1 MLSIYS
7 VPEALEFLKAKTGED
22 WSDSKL
28 FDTVCKLHLTL
39 RAAAP
44 HDAMTEIR
52 VFENGKFAVKDFG
65 GGLLASR
72 MGWRMAVLHP
82 VHVAQVW
89 QTGTTETIHSVGNGG
104 PQGEIEEIHMLGI
117 EHAGKTKEH
126 WWFTKPV
133 AVTRETVR
141 VTPWALN
148 YILSHMD
155 RSQDAGQ
162 ATAAGYE
169 SLAAAAPMQEVAV
182 IAPLA
187 PPAPAHDYAHHPQ
200 TNAAVEIQP
209 SPPQPAPLPTK
220 VIGELFDRIEFTKD
234 RWIKNIGTAA
244 WLSGARR
251 ARGERGG
258 ASATWCPLAVA
269 TAIHSRMK
277 SATPQERRNRQKVLN
292 ALNSRFNANPVL
304 SPWLNAWNGHYSM
317 FSDRD
322 EG

>member
-89 QTGTTETIHSVGNGG
+89 QTGNTETIHSVGNGG
-104 PQGEIEEIHMLGI
+104 PQGEVEEIHMLG
-117 EHAGKTKEH
+117 ADQVGKKTEH

-133 AVTRETVR
+133 AVTLDMVR
-141 VTPWALN
+141 VTPWTLN
-148 YILSHMD
+148 HILNEL
-155 RSQDAGQ
+155 
-162 ATAAGYE
+162 Y
-169 SLAAAAPMQEVAV
+169 
-182 IAPLA
+182 LA
-187 PPAPAHDYAHHPQ
+187 PGEARMSIAEQ
-200 TNAAVEIQP
+200 KESVEID
-209 SPPQPAPLPTK
+209 PADLPA
-220 VIGELFDRIEFTKD
+220 ELD
-234 RWIKNIGTAA
+234 AA
-244 WLSGARR
+244 NMAFR
-251 ARGERGG
+251 
-258 ASATWCPLAVA
+258 AVA
-269 TAIHSRMK
+269 NGYGEPTDTERKKLVDYLEKNYPDFK
-277 SATPQERRNRQKVLN
+277 SDAVQRIATV
-292 ALNSRFNANPVL
+292 ANPDK
-304 SPWLNAWNGHYSM
+304 STG
-317 FSDRD
+317 RKKT
-322 EG
+322 EKE